1 MSKRYTS
8 RYNGSMALDGHRDYV
23 SHAIEK
29 EPTAYSTRPA
39 RRDRLNESRF
49 NNTTMLCCNEQ
60 RCVCTCPDCKE
71 PNIAGRGKRCDVCE
85 LVHER
90 QVAREQ
96 SESFNRVD
104 DLLTQLRMIGAL

>member
-1 MSKRYTS
+1 MER
-8 RYNGSMALDGHRDYV
+8 
-23 SHAIEK
+23 
-29 EPTAYSTRPA
+29 EPTMLTERRPI

-85 LVHER
+85 LVHDETLAR
-90 QVAREQ
+90 QRRESDEQ
-96 SESFNRVD
+96 SD
-104 DLLTQLRMIGAL
+104 MLKAQLGYLNILRAAGAL